1 MIPIHDE
8 SPKGYHS
15 YTTYLLILANIFVF
29 FVVQPKQTEGLRAFF
44 MEFGLIPVQIF
55 RNPGSFGN
63 WTDMI
68 TSLFIHADTG
78 HLFGNM
84 IYLWIFGDNIEYR
97 LGHLKFFFFYII
109 IGIMA
114 AGLHVHLD
122 QASPIPLVGASGA
135 ISGVLGAYLI
145 AYPKNKISL
154 LFIFMIVRVRAL
166 YVLGFWFLYQT
177 FNALLI
183 PADQQVSGI
192 AWVAHISG
200 FMSGLVI
207 YLFLPKAVPDRKPFF
222 E

>member
-15 YTTYLLILANIFVF
+15 YTTYILILGNIVIFF
-29 FVVQPKQTEGLRAFF
+29 FVQPGQAEELRGFFLQYGLV
-44 MEFGLIPVQIF
+44 PVQIF

-63 WTDMI
+63 WTDLI
-68 TSLFIHADTG
+68 TSLFIHADPG

-97 LGHLKFFFFYII
+97 LGHLKFFFFYLI

-114 AGLHVHLD
+114 AGLHVHLH
-122 QASPIPLVGASGA
+122 QASSIPLVGASGA

-145 AYPKNKISL
+145 AYPKNKITL
-154 LFIFMIVRVRAL
+154 LFIFMIIRVRAL

-177 FNALLI
+177 FNAMMSS
-183 PADQQVSGI
+183 ADQSASGI
-192 AWVAHISG
+192 AWLAHISG

-207 YLFLPKAVPDRKPFF
+207 YLFLPKAVPDRKSLIG
-222 E
+222 